1 MKKEYKIPCSWQVY
15 ATAEVEAESWDD
27 AIQKVEEDDFPLPTD
42 PDYVDASF
50 EVDYDIV
57 EYAREEEE
65 KNKTISFPT
74 GNNVDF
80 GTSME

>member
-1 MKKEYKIPCSWQVY
+1 MKKEYKIPCFWQVY

-27 AIQKVEEDDFPLPTD
+27 AIQKVEDDDFPLPTD

-65 KNKTISFPT
+65 EK
-74 GNNVDF
+74 
-80 GTSME
+80 